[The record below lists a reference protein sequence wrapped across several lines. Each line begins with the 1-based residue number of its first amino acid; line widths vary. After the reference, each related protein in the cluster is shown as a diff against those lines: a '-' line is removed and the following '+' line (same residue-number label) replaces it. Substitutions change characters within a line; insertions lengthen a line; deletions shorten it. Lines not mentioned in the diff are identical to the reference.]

1 MGRGVRGGQ
10 ATGTG
15 VPTGGHARHADRVRR
30 GVWGRTTDTAAVR
43 GPALDPRR
51 TATPPHREPGGPRD
65 PAAVLRPD
73 PSRHPD
79 AHQPAHHDAHQDA
92 HRYRRDDQPEPA
104 VPALLGGRI
113 APLPDDEMPETGGVA
128 TEAFAESHTPTYTTR
143 AIPVPAAPAEPSLPG
158 DAAGLGIASE
168 VSADDLSYLLAGA
181 SAVPA
186 HVDDGAL
193 SAVASRATPP
203 APVDAV
209 RPSTPASAAVELA
222 PTPSPGRG
230 APAVTP
236 ARGYRV
242 SYTPPSGVRRATP
255 PRVAAQVPAQVTAQ
269 VPVSVTPPSIPV
281 LPDLAASRAA
291 ARALET
297 LALRVRA
304 GEVPVSGDLPDGDD
318 IASVGAGVAAALA
331 ALLRTRR

>member
-1 MGRGVRGGQ
+1 MPTESEGAYGGARPTLPPFVGPRSTRGAPPLR
-10 ATGTG
+10 
-15 VPTGGHARHADRVRR
+15 PTGSLAGRATLPPFFAPIRR
-30 GVWGRTTDTAAVR
+30 GTLTPGIR
-43 GPALDPRR
+43 
-51 TATPPHREPGGPRD
+51 ATIAPEP
-65 PAAVLRPD
+65 
-73 PSRHPD
+73 PD
-79 AHQPAHHDAHQDA
+79 AHQPAHQDAHQDA

-113 APLPDDEMPETGGVA
+113 APLPDDELPETGGVA